1 MDTQANKEQILAF
14 WSALDAAKSDD
25 IASVCRAH
33 LAPDFIWR
41 GPAPLSLKTG
51 PKAVAD
57 SFWHPLKQAIPDLK
71 REIHMIFGGQSSGRV
86 DGGPDGEN
94 WVCGTGYLTGQARG
108 EFLDIPATQRRLQL
122 RWGAFYKLR
131 QGQIVESQML
141 IDFVDWF
148 EQIGLPVLPKSRGTS
163 HVYPPPTA
171 FDGVI
176 AHPQDPV
183 QTAET
188 LQLGRQLLYGGL
200 NRYDATG
207 LSSMGMA
214 GFFHPNIKWYGPG
227 GIGACFSLAEF
238 ETLHQQPWLA
248 AFPDRK
254 VQDLDALIAEG
265 SLLGAAGV
273 AGVRATH
280 SGAYLTAPASG
291 KPVQI
296 SGLDFWL
303 RHKDKFTENWIFVD
317 MIDLFAQMGQDL
329 FTRLHSRTQ
338 TGLGPAQ

>member
-14 WSALDAAKSDD
+14 WSALDTAKSDD
-25 IASVCRAH
+25 IASVCPAH

-41 GPAPLSLKTG
+41 GPAPLALQTG

-94 WVCGTGYLTGQARG
+94 WFCGTGYLTGQARG
-108 EFLDIPATQRRLQL
+108 AFLKIPATQRRLQL
-122 RWGAFYKLR
+122 RWGAFYKLQ
-131 QGQIVESQML
+131 QGQIVKSQML

-148 EQIGLPVLPKSRGTS
+148 KQIGLPVLPKSRSTS
-163 HVYPPPTA
+163 HVCRPPTA

-200 NRYDATG
+200 NWYDASG

-227 GIGACFSLAEF
+227 GIGTGFSLAEF
-238 ETLHQQPWLA
+238 ETLHQQPRLA

-254 VQDLDALIAEG
+254 VQGLDALIAEG
-265 SLLGAAGV
+265 GLLGAAGV

-280 SGAYLTAPASG
+280 SGAYLTTSTSG

-303 RHKDKFTENWIFVD
+303 QHKDKFTKNWVFVD
-317 MIDLFAQMGQDL
+317 MINLFAQMGQDL
-329 FTRLHSRTQ
+329 FTQLHSCTQ

>member
-1 MDTQANKEQILAF
+1 MVNFSTYRQHSDAF
-14 WSALDAAKSDD
+14 
-25 IASVCRAH
+25 
-33 LAPDFIWR
+33 
-41 GPAPLSLKTG
+41 
-51 PKAVAD
+51 
-57 SFWHPLKQAIPDLK
+57 
-71 REIHMIFGGQSSGRV
+71 
-86 DGGPDGEN
+86 
-94 WVCGTGYLTGQARG
+94 
-108 EFLDIPATQRRLQL
+108 DIPATQRRLQL

-227 GIGACFSLAEF
+227 GIGACFSLTEF

-254 VQDLDALIAEG
+254 VQDLDALIAEGSLLQDLDALIAEG

-303 RHKDKFTENWIFVD
+303 RHKDKFTENWVFVD

>member
-122 RWGAFYKLR
+122 LCTDPGCACATS
-131 QGQIVESQML
+131 IDML
-141 IDFVDWF
+141 
-148 EQIGLPVLPKSRGTS
+148 
-163 HVYPPPTA
+163 A
-171 FDGVI
+171 
-176 AHPQDPV
+176 
-183 QTAET
+183 
-188 LQLGRQLLYGGL
+188 
-200 NRYDATG
+200 
-207 LSSMGMA
+207 
-214 GFFHPNIKWYGPG
+214 
-227 GIGACFSLAEF
+227 
-238 ETLHQQPWLA
+238 
-248 AFPDRK
+248 RK
-254 VQDLDALIAEG
+254 
-265 SLLGAAGV
+265 
-273 AGVRATH
+273 
-280 SGAYLTAPASG
+280 
-291 KPVQI
+291 
-296 SGLDFWL
+296 
-303 RHKDKFTENWIFVD
+303 
-317 MIDLFAQMGQDL
+317 
-329 FTRLHSRTQ
+329 
-338 TGLGPAQ
+338 